1 MSFCSR
7 SRLHIKL
14 GCGCPDMSLYI
25 LPKTWK
31 TAYYTHHDGNVC
43 CLSTTWKN
51 LLSTMISS
59 TKLCG
64 VWFFK
69 HAWISIWFHHY
80 ENFTLWLLGIEGR
93 HQVLYA
99 SYFAMLAQNFYET
112 RETNIAHW
120 EGKAVALDFEY
131 GFIFRID

>member
-14 GCGCPDMSLYI
+14 GCGCPDMSLYM

-59 TKLCG
+59 TKLWCLIFQTCMNLNLIPSLWKLHIMIIRDWG
-64 VWFFK
+64 QASSSLCLILCNVGAKLLRDQGDQYCTLRGKGRSLGLW
-69 HAWISIWFHHY
+69 IWFH
-80 ENFTLWLLGIEGR
+80 I
-93 HQVLYA
+93 
-99 SYFAMLAQNFYET
+99 
-112 RETNIAHW
+112 
-120 EGKAVALDFEY
+120 
-131 GFIFRID
+131 